1 MRKQDL
7 YERDLSSASWH
18 KSTRSQA
25 IDGCVEVAELGGGAV
40 AVRDSKNPDRGDL
53 RFTEQEWAAFRGGV
67 RDGEFD

>member
-7 YERDLSSASWH
+7 YERDLSSASWR
-18 KSTRSQA
+18 KSSRSMA
-25 IDGCVEVAELGGGAV
+25 DGGCVEVADLGGGAV
-40 AVRDSKNPDRGDL
+40 AVRDSKNPGLGDL